1 MNFFEEV
8 EMHHAQKQK
17 EKKAPIS
24 QLNFN
29 AGLLIGF
36 VSVLVLMCLVGFTG
50 SSFTFGNEKS
60 FEATLLQLD
69 SIQIQQN
76 KRIIELLEVNT
87 KRDTT
92 IVHVIAPA
100 F

>member
-8 EMHHAQKQK
+8 EMHAQKQK
-17 EKKAPIS
+17 EKKTS
-24 QLNFN
+24 TNRFSFN
-29 AGLLIGF
+29 AGLLTGSI
-36 VSVLVLMCLVGFTG
+36 SVLVIMCLVGFTS
-50 SSFTFGNEKS
+50 SSFSFGNEKS
-60 FEATLLQLD
+60 FETTLLQLD

-76 KRIIELLEVNT
+76 RRIIELLEVNT

-92 IVHVIAPA
+92 IVHVIAPG